1 MNEENKKPM
10 AYSQT
15 KIEIRR
21 LIMNA
26 IKEGRK
32 QKRDILINPLCE
44 MIELD
49 LGVGNK
55 AIHRI
60 IDILEHLGFI
70 KNNEGIL
77 VENTK
82 KTPKN

>member
-1 MNEENKKPM
+1 MNEKNIKPM

-21 LIMNA
+21 LIMDA
-26 IKEGRK
+26 IKEGK
-32 QKRDILINPLCE
+32 IQKRDILIDPLCE

-49 LGVGNK
+49 FGVGNK

-60 IDILEHLGFI
+60 IEIMEHLGFI
-70 KNNEGIL
+70 KNIDGIL

-82 KTPKN
+82 KHQ